1 MDQWKKIWS
10 PRKVEALT
18 GTSENEVLEHLIEAD
33 GFDSDLS
40 RIDVRAW
47 RSYVNQVASK
57 LEVRE
62 FESIF
67 EVGCGSGAFLFPLY
81 LSGHKVGGIDFSRS
95 LIECASRFMP
105 KGDFTVR
112 DAVDISIDDKSD
124 YVVANSVFFYF
135 PSYEYASDV
144 LSRVCEKARNAIAV
158 LDVPD
163 FAQKEKCEEL
173 RRNLYAPGQYEK
185 RYAGLNHL
193 YFKRSWFTEFG
204 RRKGLEVQIWH
215 QDIKGYGYNELRF
228 NCILKHKTI

>member
-1 MDQWKKIWS
+1 MKS
-10 PRKVEALT
+10 AVEVERFYFLYISVATRL
-18 GTSENEVLEHLIEAD
+18 GGLIFPGHL
-33 GFDSDLS
+33 LS
-40 RIDVRAW
+40 VR
-47 RSYVNQVASK
+47 
-57 LEVRE
+57 L
-62 FESIF
+62 
-67 EVGCGSGAFLFPLY
+67 GLCL
-81 LSGHKVGGIDFSRS
+81 
-95 LIECASRFMP
+95 